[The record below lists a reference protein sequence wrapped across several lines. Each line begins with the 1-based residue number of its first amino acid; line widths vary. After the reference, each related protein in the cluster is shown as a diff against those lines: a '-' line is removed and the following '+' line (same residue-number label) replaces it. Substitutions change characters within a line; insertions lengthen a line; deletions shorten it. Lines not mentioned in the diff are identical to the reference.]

1 MSVLGN
7 VTHVGRYLNK
17 WMSTKKKNEAAFCV
31 QFA

>member
-17 WMSTKKKNEAAFCV
+17 WTSTKKKNEAGFV
-31 QFA
+31 QLA